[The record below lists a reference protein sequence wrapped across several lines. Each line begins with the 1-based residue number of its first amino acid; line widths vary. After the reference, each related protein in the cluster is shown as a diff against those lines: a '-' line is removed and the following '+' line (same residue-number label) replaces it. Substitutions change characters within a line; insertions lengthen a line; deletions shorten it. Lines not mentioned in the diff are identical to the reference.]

1 MWYTHGVKGSE
12 KMEKLF
18 LRDAVPQIKEIHE
31 VSNYYMKKGVFQLHP
46 EGRPCDVFLFN
57 SDLGDCTV
65 KHDFGTYSFE
75 SREGDLVYHPRGCS
89 LTQVIPERSGI
100 YRIDFSFDT
109 DLPLKGEV
117 VTPQNPQIIKQ
128 LLRTCASEW
137 QTLNKASSVSCMA
150 ALNAIYAEF
159 LKAKNAPY
167 LSPLKK
173 HRTDETVAYIDA
185 HIDDQTL
192 GVRQLAAVMCLSES
206 HVRHSFKEVH
216 GITVSEYIHNR
227 RIRLA
232 KNLLEYSG
240 DSITEIA
247 ATVGYSNIYYFSNA
261 FKKAVG
267 CSPSEYRRQKQKFDM
282 HLQR

>member
-1 MWYTHGVKGSE
+1 
-12 KMEKLF
+12 MEKQF
-18 LRDAVPQIKEIHE
+18 LRNVMPQIKEICS
-31 VSNYYMKKGVFQLHP
+31 VSNYYMKKGVFRLYP

-57 SDLGDCTV
+57 SDLDGCAV

-75 SREGDLVYHPRGCS
+75 SREGDLVYHPRGSS
-89 LTQVIPERSGI
+89 LTQTIPERGGI
-100 YRIDFSFDT
+100 YRIDFFFDT
-109 DLPLKGEV
+109 DVPLKGEV
-117 VTPQNPQIIKQ
+117 VTPQNPQVIKQ

-137 QTLNKASSVSCMA
+137 QMLGQASTVSCMA

-159 LKAKNAPY
+159 LKAGESPY

-173 HRTDETVAYIDA
+173 QRMEETVTYIDA
-185 HIDDQTL
+185 HIDDPAL
-192 GVRQLAAVMCLSES
+192 GIQQLAAAMKMSES

-216 GITVSEYIHNR
+216 GMTVSEYIHNR

-232 KNLLEYSG
+232 KNLLEFSG

-247 ATVGYSNIYYFSNA
+247 ATVGYSDIYYFSNA

-267 CSPSEYRRQKQKFDM
+267 CPPSEYRRRKQC
-282 HLQR
+282 LL